1 MNVVMADF
9 EDGGIASVEMLFRT
23 NFLALVGGGR
33 NPKFPPTKVMIWDE
47 LKKKCVIEL
56 EFKSEVKAVKLRR
69 DRFMAFFF
77 FSFLFF
83 LVERFSCSDKLFR
96 IVVALKN
103 KVVVHSFTSKPQKLS
118 TFETVDNDK
127 GQPFFLSFAFE
138 YQTNKTLHR
147 NMRVVPKFKQLA
159 AGISWEKGWPCSNC

>member
-1 MNVVMADF
+1 LFFFLFFLLDF

-69 DRFMAFFF
+69 DRF
-77 FSFLFF
+77 FLH
-83 LVERFSCSDKLFR
+83 LATSSALRSSHLLLPCFR
-96 IVVALKN
+96 IVVVLKN
-103 KVVVHSFTSKPQKLS
+103 RVVVHSFTSKPQKLS

-127 GQPFFLSFAFE
+127 GPL
-138 YQTNKTLHR
+138 
-147 NMRVVPKFKQLA
+147 
-159 AGISWEKGWPCSNC
+159 